1 MKSSENGSWAR
12 GRKMGKNLFHSV
24 FSFHFPD
31 SSIRRF
37 KTFTLIELLIVI
49 AIIAI
54 LAGMLLPALNK
65 AKSKAQ
71 TISCTSSLKQ
81 LSMGFVMY
89 SNDYNDWM
97 MQFCPTGRNW
107 MSLDFFHTYGPR
119 QPYTPNRLCKGCP
132 MQKAM
137 NLTPEPETHYA
148 YNAAELADGSGL
160 IDSTTKWYKLKDVQL
175 PSATV
180 NFSDMSPSGLIWT
193 CYWGFQNDISHE
205 YFPRMHE
212 GRQVGCSFVDG
223 HAGAMQSRMLLKSTP
238 GFTTEYYY
246 WKRVK

>member
-1 MKSSENGSWAR
+1 MKSSENGSRAR

-97 MQFCPTGRNW
+97 MQFCPTGRND
-107 MSLDFFHTYGPR
+107 MDTDFFYLYGPM
-119 QPYTPNRLCKGCP
+119 QPYTPTKICQGCP
-132 MQKAM
+132 MQKAKY
-137 NLTPEPETHYA
+137 PKRKCHYA
-148 YNAAELADGSGL
+148 YNAVYLADSRGL
-160 IDSTTKWYKLKDVQL
+160 IDAMTTWYKLSSVTI
-175 PSATV
+175 PSATI
-180 NFSDMSPSGLIWT
+180 NFCDMSRSGMVFTATWMF
-193 CYWGFQNDISHE
+193 GNDMNNA
-205 YFPRMHE
+205 YFPLKHE
-212 GRQVGCSFVDG
+212 GRQVPCSFVDG
-223 HAGAMQSRMLLKSTP
+223 HAETMPAQKLLKDTP
-238 GFTTEYYY
+238 GFTVKLYY
-246 WKRVK
+246 WQRVKK

>member
-12 GRKMGKNLFHSV
+12 GREMGKNRFHSV

-107 MSLDFFHTYGPR
+107 MSLDFFHT
-119 QPYTPNRLCKGCP
+119 
-132 MQKAM
+132 
-137 NLTPEPETHYA
+137 
-148 YNAAELADGSGL
+148 
-160 IDSTTKWYKLKDVQL
+160 
-175 PSATV
+175 
-180 NFSDMSPSGLIWT
+180 
-193 CYWGFQNDISHE
+193 
-205 YFPRMHE
+205 
-212 GRQVGCSFVDG
+212 
-223 HAGAMQSRMLLKSTP
+223 
-238 GFTTEYYY
+238 
-246 WKRVK
+246 

>member
-12 GRKMGKNLFHSV
+12 GREMGKNLFHSV

-107 MSLDFFHTYGPR
+107 MSLDFFHTYGPM

-137 NLTPEPETHYA
+137 NLTPEPEQA
-148 YNAAELADGSGL
+148 QGR
-160 IDSTTKWYKLKDVQL
+160 TTPLRH
-175 PSATV
+175 
-180 NFSDMSPSGLIWT
+180 
-193 CYWGFQNDISHE
+193 C
-205 YFPRMHE
+205 
-212 GRQVGCSFVDG
+212 
-223 HAGAMQSRMLLKSTP
+223 
-238 GFTTEYYY
+238 
-246 WKRVK
+246 

>member
-12 GRKMGKNLFHSV
+12 GREMGKNLFHSV

-54 LAGMLLPALNK
+54 LAAMLLPALNK

-97 MQFCPTGRNW
+97 MQFCPTGRPAW
-107 MSLDFFHTYGPR
+107 DTDFFFLYEPM
-119 QPYTPNRLCKGCP
+119 QPYTPTKICQGCP
-132 MQKAM
+132 MQKAKY
-137 NLTPEPETHYA
+137 PERKCHYA
-148 YNAAELADGSGL
+148 YNAVYLADASGL
-160 IDSTTKWYKLKDVQL
+160 IDATTKWYKLSSVAI
-175 PSATV
+175 PSATI
-180 NFSDMSPSGLIWT
+180 NFCDMSRSGMIWT
-193 CYWGFQNDISHE
+193 VTWGFVNNMNHE
-205 YFPRMHE
+205 YFPLQHE
-212 GRQVGCSFVDG
+212 GRQVSCSFIDG
-223 HAGAMQSRMLLKSTP
+223 HAGTMAAQKLLKDTP
-238 GFTTEYYY
+238 GFTVTYYY
-246 WKRVK
+246 WQREKK